1 MKTKVT
7 KDGFIWLV
15 VPSDDAMEMWKSK
28 TAELYILHNDDS
40 ETMVETDL
48 QVQRATFSGKQI
60 GIEVG
65 FIKDLLPVCPKCGK
79 RLVPSD
85 NPEYVWQCYECD
97 EDFYSFEV
105 CNGDQNQ

>member
-15 VPSDDAMEMWKSK
+15 VPGDDAMEMWKSK

-48 QVQRATFSGKQI
+48 QVQRATFSGERI

-65 FIKDLLPVCPKCGK
+65 FIRDLLPGCPKCGK

-85 NPEYVWQCYECD
+85 NPGYVWQCYECD